1 MTTSIGTTVTTRDV
15 SSEYFWKFSAK
26 KFRKFILIFPE
37 ICKITYINQLF
48 PSLKLQSDDA

>member
-26 KFRKFILIFPE
+26 NFRKFILIFPE